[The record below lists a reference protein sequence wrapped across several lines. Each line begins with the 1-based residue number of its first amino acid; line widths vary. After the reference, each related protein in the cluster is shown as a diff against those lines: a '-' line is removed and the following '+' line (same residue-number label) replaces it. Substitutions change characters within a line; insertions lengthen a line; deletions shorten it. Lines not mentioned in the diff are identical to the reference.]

1 VRPFGLALMDEHV
14 KRSRGGNLSHSVLT
28 SCTRRLLTV
37 YPVVISRLCR
47 PRPAIASHLSL
58 LTSHIS
64 PLTSHLL
71 PSTAPTS
78 EPKKT

>member
-1 VRPFGLALMDEHV
+1 MRPFGLALMDEHV

-47 PRPAIASHLSL
+47 PRPAIASH
-58 LTSHIS
+58 IS